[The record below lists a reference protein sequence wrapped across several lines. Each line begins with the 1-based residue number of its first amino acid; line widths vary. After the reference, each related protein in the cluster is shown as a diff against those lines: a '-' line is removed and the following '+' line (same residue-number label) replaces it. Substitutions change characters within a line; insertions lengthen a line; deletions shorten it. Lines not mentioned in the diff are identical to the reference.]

1 MNNNILLE
9 FKKHVQLEKVN
20 KNYTIG
26 TVTLLIYSK
35 ENFKNNKDIISFLS
49 DVFDESYL
57 PYVIKSRT
65 LVAAKLGRA
74 LAKKEEKSFGKIDKS
89 ILAYFESTILD
100 DSNIIDESTI
110 LDDSNVVDES
120 TSLGDSNIIENSR
133 KSEGVKK
140 IRKTK
145 KKNANDKLDSWLRGL

>member
-9 FKKHVQLEKVN
+9 FKKHVQLEKEN

-35 ENFKNNKDIISFLS
+35 EVFKNNKDIVSFLS

-74 LAKKEEKSFGKIDKS
+74 LAKKEEKEFRSIDKS
-89 ILAYFESTILD
+89 ILIYF
-100 DSNIIDESTI
+100 DSVIFD
-110 LDDSNVVDES
+110 
-120 TSLGDSNIIENSR
+120 NSR
-133 KSEGVKK
+133 EAEETKETKK
-140 IRKTK
+140 IKRNK
-145 KKNANDKLDSWLRGL
+145 KKNANDKLDSWLRGM

>member
-9 FKKHVQLEKVN
+9 FKKHVQLETVN

-35 ENFKNNKDIISFLS
+35 EIFKNNKDIVSFLS

-74 LAKKEEKSFGKIDKS
+74 LAKKEEKEFRSIDKS
-89 ILAYFESTILD
+89 ILTYF
-100 DSNIIDESTI
+100 DSVIFD
-110 LDDSNVVDES
+110 
-120 TSLGDSNIIENSR
+120 NSR
-133 KSEGVKK
+133 EAEETKETKK
-140 IRKTK
+140 IKRNR
-145 KKNANDKLDSWLRGL
+145 KKNANDKLDSWLRGM

>member
-1 MNNNILLE
+1 MSNNILLE

-35 ENFKNNKDIISFLS
+35 ETFKNNKDIISFLS
-49 DVFDESYL
+49 DVFNESYL

-74 LAKKEEKSFGKIDKS
+74 LANKEEESFKKIDKS
-89 ILAYFESTILD
+89 ILAYFDSTILD
-100 DSNIIDESTI
+100 DS
-110 LDDSNVVDES
+110 
-120 TSLGDSNIIENSR
+120 
-133 KSEGVKK
+133 KKAKK
-140 IRKTK
+140 IKKTK
-145 KKNANDKLDSWLRGL
+145 KKNANDKLDSWLRGF

>member
-9 FKKHVQLEKVN
+9 FKKHVQLEQVN

-35 ENFKNNKDIISFLS
+35 EAFKNNKDIISFLS
-49 DVFDESYL
+49 NVFNESYL

-65 LVAAKLGRA
+65 LVAAKLGRT
-74 LAKKEEKSFGKIDKS
+74 LANKEEESFKKLDKS
-89 ILAYFESTILD
+89 IIAYFDATISD
-100 DSNIIDESTI
+100 DSKKDKEP
-110 LDDSNVVDES
+110 
-120 TSLGDSNIIENSR
+120 
-133 KSEGVKK
+133 KKVK
-140 IRKTK
+140 KTK